1 MTGSDVRMK
10 MRVLLVAAVILAWT
24 GCRRADVR
32 DFSIEMPEAT
42 QADLPAV
49 AEALLAFDGVRQP
62 NQTEEMKK
70 MFFES
75 DRLGQEARYYQG
87 RVQQL
92 QAQAEGL
99 MSHGARIDSPEV
111 REIARQAQAAQ
122 QSGREAQKRSA
133 ALYKNASDLLHKKLE
148 SECFDAASHRLT
160 IRYDSMKVAKKN
172 IEMAIAK
179 AGFTANGVTPE
190 SVGAKRKGAGEKK

>member
-1 MTGSDVRMK
+1 MK

-32 DFSIEMPEAT
+32 DFAIEMPEAT
-42 QADLPAV
+42 QADLPAI

-62 NQTEEMKK
+62 NQTDEMRK

-75 DRLGQEARYYQG
+75 DRLGQEARHYQG
-87 RVQQL
+87 MVQKL

-99 MSHGARIDSPEV
+99 MSRGRTIESPEV
-111 REIARQAQAAQ
+111 RELVRQVQSAQ

-148 SECFDAASHRLT
+148 AECFDAAARRLT
-160 IRYDSMKVAKKN
+160 LRYDSMKVAKKN

-179 AGFTANGVTPE
+179 VGFTANGVTPE
-190 SVGAKRKGAGEKK
+190 SVGAKRKGRNEKK

>member
-1 MTGSDVRMK
+1 MTGLGGEMK

-32 DFSIEMPEAT
+32 DFAIEMPEAT
-42 QADLPAV
+42 QADLPAI

-62 NQTEEMKK
+62 NQTDEMRT

-75 DRLGQEARYYQG
+75 DRLGQEARHYQG
-87 RVQQL
+87 MVQKL

-99 MSHGARIDSPEV
+99 MSRGRTIESPEV
-111 REIARQAQAAQ
+111 RELVRQVQSAQ

-148 SECFDAASHRLT
+148 AECFDAAARRLT
-160 IRYDSMKVAKKN
+160 LRYDSMKVAKKN

-179 AGFTANGVTPE
+179 VGFTANGVTPE
-190 SVGAKRKGAGEKK
+190 SVGAKRKGRNEKK

>member
-1 MTGSDVRMK
+1 MK

-32 DFSIEMPEAT
+32 DFTIEMPEAT
-42 QADLPAV
+42 QADLPAI

-87 RVQQL
+87 EVQKRQV
-92 QAQAEGL
+92 QVENL
-99 MSHGARIDSPEV
+99 MAHGRTVDSPEV
-111 REIARQAQAAQ
+111 RDLIRQAQVAQ
-122 QSGREAQKRSA
+122 QNGREAQKKSS

-148 SECFDAASHRLT
+148 AECFDAASHRLT
-160 IRYDSMKVAKKN
+160 LKYDSMKVAKKN

-179 AGFTANGVTPE
+179 VGFTANGVTPE
-190 SVGAKRKGAGEKK
+190 SVGAKRKGEPEKK